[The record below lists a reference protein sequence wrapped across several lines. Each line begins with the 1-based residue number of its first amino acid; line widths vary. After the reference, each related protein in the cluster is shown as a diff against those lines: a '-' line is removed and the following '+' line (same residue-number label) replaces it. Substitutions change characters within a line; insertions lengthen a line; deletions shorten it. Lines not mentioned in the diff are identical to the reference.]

1 MLAQFRKAFPATV
14 SVHLVGDGLLQRVQV
29 VNKLGIVVF
38 WRILRM
44 FCSEAIEER
53 QSECLLTCYPI
64 LWLLG
69 IEIES
74 TIFKQLSMSWMSLRP
89 IFEE

>member
-29 VNKLGIVVF
+29 INKLGIVVF

-44 FCSEAIEER
+44 FCPEAIEER
-53 QSECLLTCYPI
+53 QS
-64 LWLLG
+64 
-69 IEIES
+69 
-74 TIFKQLSMSWMSLRP
+74 
-89 IFEE
+89 